1 MLANVLET
9 RATSGFSY
17 PVQVNNLLSP
27 SPTRPATDIE
37 KRGIK
42 KREQGEE
49 EGEGERE
56 EEEEEG
62 KKKEKETEKNKKKIR
77 KKNKKK
83 RKKKNTRKR
92 KRGAKAIRNVI

>member
-42 KREQGEE
+42 KREERRE
-49 EGEGERE
+49 KRE
-56 EEEEEG
+56 EEEEEEEEE
-62 KKKEKETEKNKKKIR
+62 KEKEKNKKKIR
-77 KKNKKK
+77 KKNKK
-83 RKKKNTRKR
+83 
-92 KRGAKAIRNVI
+92 

>member
-49 EGEGERE
+49 ELRV
-56 EEEEEG
+56 
-62 KKKEKETEKNKKKIR
+62 NC
-77 KKNKKK
+77 NFSSFK
-83 RKKKNTRKR
+83 RP
-92 KRGAKAIRNVI
+92 GFSEPLLKALFSFLIDA

>member
-37 KRGIK
+37 KRGIE
-42 KREQGEE
+42 KRE
-49 EGEGERE
+49 ERTE
-56 EEEEEG
+56 
-62 KKKEKETEKNKKKIR
+62 KKKK
-77 KKNKKK
+77 KKK
-83 RKKKNTRKR
+83 RK
-92 KRGAKAIRNVI
+92 

>member
-42 KREQGEE
+42 KREEEEEEGEE
-49 EGEGERE
+49 EEGERE
-56 EEEEEG
+56 E
-62 KKKEKETEKNKKKIR
+62 
-77 KKNKKK
+77 
-83 RKKKNTRKR
+83 
-92 KRGAKAIRNVI
+92 